1 MEPAL
6 PPGDGAPDTGRR
18 APERNPARTVATVI
32 AIVGALTGPVSF
44 LAFPSFGTWTSEDL
58 PGAGVVALAA
68 LFMASPFA
76 AFLFAARLSKT
87 RVGAAVVAA
96 LALVAVLFGAL
107 FYVDAALR
115 KDFVLLLASVG
126 VPAVQWLMAFPAVV
140 AALVLRPKKTST
152 AR

>member
-1 MEPAL
+1 VSAVPH
-6 PPGDGAPDTGRR
+6 GGGGAGVGGGAR
-18 APERNPARTVATVI
+18 ERNPVRTVAY
-32 AIVGALTGPVSF
+32 AISAVGALIGPASC
-44 LAFPSFGTWTSEDL
+44 LAFPGFGAWGHEDL
-58 PGAGVVALAA
+58 QGAGVLVLAA

-76 AFLFAARLSKT
+76 VFLLAARLSKT
-87 RVGAAVVAA
+87 RAGAAVVAS
-96 LALVAVLFGAL
+96 LALVALLFGAL

-140 AALVLRPKKTST
+140 AALVLRPKKTSA

>member
-1 MEPAL
+1 MNPAAA
-6 PPGDGAPDTGRR
+6 GEARREGAASP
-18 APERNPARTVATVI
+18 AERNPARTVATVI

-44 LAFPSFGTWTSEDL
+44 LSFPGFGAWKGEDL
-58 PGAGVVALAA
+58 QGAWVLLLAS

-76 AFLFAARLSKT
+76 AFLVAARLSRTKA
-87 RVGAAVVAA
+87 GAAVVAA

-126 VPAVQWLMAFPAVV
+126 VPAVQWLMALPAVV
-140 AALVLRPKKTST
+140 AALVLRPKKTSA

>member
-1 MEPAL
+1 MSATAPGRGEPASAAA
-6 PPGDGAPDTGRR
+6 PPT
-18 APERNPARTVATVI
+18 RNPARAVAALV

-44 LAFPSFGTWTSEDL
+44 LAFPGFGAWGRDDL
-58 PGAGVVALAA
+58 ASAWVLVPAM

-76 AFLFAARLSKT
+76 AFLLAARLSRT
-87 RVGAAVVAA
+87 TAGSAVVAA

-126 VPAVQWLMAFPAVV
+126 VPAAQWLMALPAVV
-140 AALVLRPKKTST
+140 AALVLRTRRPSGS
-152 AR
+152 R

>member
-1 MEPAL
+1 MSAVPA
-6 PPGDGAPDTGRR
+6 GGGGSGAVGSNR
-18 APERNPARTVATVI
+18 ERNPVRTVATVI
-32 AIVGALTGPVSF
+32 SAAGAHVGPVSF
-44 LAFPSFGTWTSEDL
+44 FAFPGFGAWGSEDL
-58 PGAGVVALAA
+58 QGAGVLALAA

-76 AFLFAARLSKT
+76 AFLLAARLSKT
-87 RVGAAVVAA
+87 KAGAAVVAA

-140 AALVLRPKKTST
+140 AALVLQPKKTSA

>member
-1 MEPAL
+1 MSAVPAGGGG
-6 PPGDGAPDTGRR
+6 PGAVGNSR
-18 APERNPARTVATVI
+18 ERTPIRTAATVI
-32 AIVGALTGPVSF
+32 SAVGALMGPISF
-44 LAFPSFGTWTSEDL
+44 LAFPGFGSWTSEDL
-58 PGAGVVALAA
+58 PAAGVLALAA

-76 AFLFAARLSKT
+76 AFLLAARLSKT
-87 RVGAAVVAA
+87 KAGAAVVAA

-140 AALVLRPKKTST
+140 AALVLRPTKASV